1 MPSPLSRVLE
11 PELMDTAEEAEAY
24 DAMDHGP
31 VNLRFAQDLL
41 VLAPRPGRVL
51 DVGTGTARIPIQLCA
66 LEPTCSVLA
75 TDLAAHML
83 AVARANV
90 ARAGLADRITLELAD
105 AKESRLPAAGF
116 DTVISNSIVHHI
128 PEPARALADMVGR
141 LRPGGLLFV
150 RDLERPV
157 DEEAVA
163 RLSALHAANDT
174 PTQRALFEASLRAA
188 LTLDEVR
195 AIAQDL
201 GLDPASVARTSDRH
215 WTLAARIP

>member
-31 VNLRFAQDLL
+31 VNLRFCQDFLAA
-41 VLAPRPGRVL
+41 APRPGRVL

-83 AVARANV
+83 AVARRNV
-90 ARAGLADRITLELAD
+90 AAAGLEARITLELAD

-116 DTVISNSIVHHI
+116 DAVVSNSIVHHI
-128 PEPARALADMVGR
+128 PEPARALADMVR
-141 LRPGGLLFV
+141 CLRRGGLLFV
-150 RDLERPV
+150 RDLERPT

-174 PTQRALFEASLRAA
+174 EVQRALFEASLRAA

-195 AIAQDL
+195 TLVAGL
-201 GLDPASVARTSDRH
+201 GLDAGSVTRTSDRH
-215 WTLAARIP
+215 WTLAARRP